1 MRGYARDTPP
11 PLHLLCKHD
20 IFFLLFRLSIWLICE
35 PLGEP
40 GLPQR
45 KNPRWANQQGGH
57 SCNFANHWGE
67 TGGKPGDRGVYRVYP
82 GRTRSYGSVIFRI
95 CQHLFFIFGYFL
107 VNHVENGL
115 TPVPKPPIIQGY
127 ATCSRENTMF
137 EAVLLICLAAAPQE
151 CVELSD
157 TRGPYASKPDCMRR
171 VDEMAEFATGA
182 NLFELNIKWKC
193 TNTKGTPT

>member
-11 PLHLLCKHD
+11 PLHLLCKPD
-20 IFFLLFRLSIWLICE
+20 IFFLLLRLSIWLICE
-35 PLGEP
+35 PLGETRP
-40 GLPQR
+40 PKEKPPAGRTNRGAIHVTLR
-45 KNPRWANQQGGH
+45 TFGGDR
-57 SCNFANHWGE
+57 GE
-67 TGGKPGDRGVYRVYP
+67 TGDRGVYRVYP

-127 ATCSRENTMF
+127 ATCSRENTLF

>member
-1 MRGYARDTPP
+1 
-11 PLHLLCKHD
+11 
-20 IFFLLFRLSIWLICE
+20 
-35 PLGEP
+35 
-40 GLPQR
+40 
-45 KNPRWANQQGGH
+45 
-57 SCNFANHWGE
+57 
-67 TGGKPGDRGVYRVYP
+67 VYRVYP

-95 CQHLFFIFGYFL
+95 CQHLFFIFSYFL

-127 ATCSRENTMF
+127 ATCSRENTLF